1 VIKKQETIPAAV
13 IAQAAE
19 PVEVAAPVEDAGQFP
34 TRKTATSEVEYNSKI
49 TTPAK

>member
-1 VIKKQETIPAAV
+1 MIKKQETIPAAV

-19 PVEVAAPVEDAGQFP
+19 PVEAAAPVEDAGQFP
-34 TRKTATSEVEYNSKI
+34 NRQTATSEVEYNSKI